1 MHFSHDSI
9 TESAFVILDI
19 RHYMTIRRKP
29 GVETM
34 NVIGSY
40 KNWRNYHRTI
50 NELNALTTRELNDL
64 GIARCDIP
72 AVARGNR

>member
-1 MHFSHDSI
+1 M
-9 TESAFVILDI
+9 TV
-19 RHYMTIRRKP
+19 RHKL

-40 KNWRNYHRTI
+40 KNWRNYRRTI